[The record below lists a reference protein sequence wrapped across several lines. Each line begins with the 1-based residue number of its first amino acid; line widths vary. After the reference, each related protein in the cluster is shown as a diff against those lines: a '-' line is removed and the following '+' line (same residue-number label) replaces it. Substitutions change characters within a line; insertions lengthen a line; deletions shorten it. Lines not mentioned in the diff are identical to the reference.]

1 MSAFL
6 DAHPRY
12 SKVLAAKRVS
22 LRLQGRGTM
31 DVVAEAQEWKRTPGG
46 CHQMQPARGHLPSA
60 YTYPVGR
67 NSAPSLPNACHC

>member
-12 SKVLAAKRVS
+12 AKVLAAKRVS

-31 DVVAEAQEWKRTPGG
+31 DVVAEAQEWKKPPEVATICNLPEDTSHQHTRILSGG
-46 CHQMQPARGHLPSA
+46 D
-60 YTYPVGR
+60 
-67 NSAPSLPNACHC
+67 SAPSLPNACHC